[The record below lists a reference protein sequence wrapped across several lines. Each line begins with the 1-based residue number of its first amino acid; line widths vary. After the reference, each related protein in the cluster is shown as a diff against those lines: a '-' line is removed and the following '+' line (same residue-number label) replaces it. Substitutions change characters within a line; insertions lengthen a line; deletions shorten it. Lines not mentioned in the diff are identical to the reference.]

1 MDESAAG
8 REVKRRRVE
17 GMEAMEATERHDAA
31 TAPPTDS
38 VEQALATDAG
48 PPKEAT
54 LEPTGASESVTEAA
68 QPFNQATPTPVEATK
83 PFIAMPQPLHTSSE
97 SAQPSHPAP
106 RPAPPN
112 DTPAS
117 DSAYIITGTD
127 SATVII
133 YDLQSRRIIGNMNPR
148 FPAVDPTEGTTA
160 QKDTGDDDEASL
172 AVGAHPFR
180 REVAIGGLGD
190 GRAVRVWRDYS

>member
-1 MDESAAG
+1 MEG

-17 GMEAMEATERHDAA
+17 GIEVMDATEGHDAA
-31 TAPPTDS
+31 TAQPTDS
-38 VEQALATDAG
+38 AEQSLGTDAQ
-48 PPKEAT
+48 PPKEAAKS
-54 LEPTGASESVTEAA
+54 PTEAAESVTEAA
-68 QPFNQATPTPVEATK
+68 PPFISATPTHVEAMH
-83 PFIAMPQPLHTSSE
+83 PSIAVPQPPQSSSE

-106 RPAPPN
+106 TSSPPN
-112 DTPAS
+112 DISAS

-127 SATVII
+127 TATVII

-160 QKDTGDDDEASL
+160 QKDTGEDDEASL